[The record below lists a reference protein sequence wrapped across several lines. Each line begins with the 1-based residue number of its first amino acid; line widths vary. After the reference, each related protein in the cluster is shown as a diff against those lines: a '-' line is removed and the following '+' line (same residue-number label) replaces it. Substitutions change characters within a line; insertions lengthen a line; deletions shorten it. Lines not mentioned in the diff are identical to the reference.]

1 MDKVNRMTAPTITLV
16 DSLNKLPVTVF
27 LRMTYTPPTEGVAYK
42 WQPTVGL
49 GGREPRPVY
58 FVVVEVSECT

>member
-1 MDKVNRMTAPTITLV
+1 MENNLMTAPTITPIDALH
-16 DSLNKLPVTVF
+16 KLPVTVF
-27 LRMTYTPPTEGVAYK
+27 LRMTYDPPTEGVAYK

-58 FVVVEVSECT
+58 FVVVDHGS